1 MTDEEQE
8 EQGGDAAAEAFEGLR
23 AEVTLLRRA
32 VERLAAERAEVPQ
45 PKDYDETLGRIA
57 KAINKLAERMD
68 VLAGRP
74 GVSITPDGIARQIA
88 AAGATV
94 RAEDAKTIAEARAAL
109 EKTTMRLDGVAASA
123 RSRADQMRWLRYSAI
138 GGVVAGAV
146 LWAVAGGAILR
157 ATPDA
162 WAWPESA
169 ALRTLGTDAWSGARR
184 LAVSRDRETWD
195 AMVAGVVIGRGNQ
208 EALQRCQAQAD
219 KAGETVGC
227 TVRIK
232 PEERRTTR

>member
-1 MTDEEQE
+1 MTDEDQE
-8 EQGGDAAAEAFEGLR
+8 EQDGDAAAEAFEELR

-32 VERLAAERAEVPQ
+32 VERLAAERAEVPA

-68 VLAGRP
+68 MLAGRP
-74 GVSITPDGIARQIA
+74 GISITPDGIARQVS

-94 RAEDAKTIAEARAAL
+94 RAEDARTIAEARAAL
-109 EKTTMRLDGVAASA
+109 EKATTRLDGVAASA

-169 ALRTLGTDAWSGARR
+169 ALRTLGTDAWGGARR
-184 LAVSRDRETWD
+184 LAVSRDHETWD

-208 EALQRCQAQAD
+208 ETLQRCQREAD
-219 KAGETVGC
+219 RVQKTVTC
-227 TVRIK
+227 QVRIANNK
-232 PEERRTTR
+232 Y

>member
-1 MTDEEQE
+1 MADEHDQE
-8 EQGGDAAAEAFEGLR
+8 EGDAAAEAFEELR

-68 VLAGRP
+68 VLAERP
-74 GVSITPDGIARQIA
+74 GISITPDGIARQVA

-109 EKTTMRLDGVAASA
+109 EKATTRLDGIATSA
-123 RSRADQMRWLRYSAI
+123 RSRADQMRWLRYSSI

-169 ALRTLGTDAWSGARR
+169 AMQTLGTDAWGGARR

-195 AMVAGVVIGRGNQ
+195 AMVAGVVVGRGNQ
-208 EALQRCQAQAD
+208 DALQRCQTQAD
-219 KAGETVGC
+219 QAGEPVRC
-227 TVRIK
+227 TVRIR
-232 PEERRTTR
+232 PQERP